1 MGARSR
7 PRRRPAHRAYKG
19 TSPANT
25 GSNIAVGSARQG
37 AQRPHPPSREKIM
50 NRRNTLSAIAASL
63 LLLSL
68 AVPAGDAA
76 AQGARSLVGTWTM
89 VSSDTIDASG
99 KRTPTFGPSPRG
111 SLIFASNGRYSVNIA
126 RASLP
131 KFASD
136 NRAKG
141 TAEENQAIV
150 AGSIA
155 HFGKYTVDEKDKAF
169 TFHIET
175 STYPN

>member
-1 MGARSR
+1 
-7 PRRRPAHRAYKG
+7 
-19 TSPANT
+19 
-25 GSNIAVGSARQG
+25 
-37 AQRPHPPSREKIM
+37 M
-50 NRRNTLSAIAASL
+50 NRLSTLTAASASL
-63 LLLSL
+63 LFLLL

-76 AQGARSLVGTWTM
+76 AQTAKSLVGAWTL
-89 VSSDTIDASG
+89 VSADNVDASG
-99 KRTPTFGPSPRG
+99 KRAPTFGPNARG
-111 SLIFASNGRYSVNIA
+111 SLIFTSGGRYSINIA

-141 TAEENQAIV
+141 TAQENQAVI

-175 STYPN
+175 STYPNWDGTAQKRPFTVTGDELKYGVAAGSAGGRVELVMKRAK

>member
-1 MGARSR
+1 
-7 PRRRPAHRAYKG
+7 
-19 TSPANT
+19 
-25 GSNIAVGSARQG
+25 
-37 AQRPHPPSREKIM
+37 M
-50 NRRNTLSAIAASL
+50 NRRNTLTAISASL
-63 LLLSL
+63 LFAGL
-68 AVPAGDAA
+68 AAPTGDAA
-76 AQGARSLVGTWTM
+76 AQGAKSLVGAWTL
-89 VSSDTIDASG
+89 VSADNVDASG
-99 KRTPTFGPSPRG
+99 KKTPTFSPNPRG
-111 SLIFASNGRYSVNIA
+111 SLIFTSNGRYSVHNT

-150 AGSIA
+150 AGTIA

-175 STYPN
+175 STYPNWDGTAQKRPFTVSGDELKYGVAAGSAGGRVELVWKRIK

>member
-1 MGARSR
+1 
-7 PRRRPAHRAYKG
+7 
-19 TSPANT
+19 
-25 GSNIAVGSARQG
+25 
-37 AQRPHPPSREKIM
+37 M
-50 NRRNTLSAIAASL
+50 NRRTVLIATSVSFALLALAI
-63 LLLSL
+63 
-68 AVPAGDAA
+68 PAGDAA
-76 AQGARSLVGTWTM
+76 AQSAKSLVGTYTG
-89 VSSDTIDASG
+89 VSFNTTDAAG
-99 KRTPTFGPSPRG
+99 KKVEIFGANPRALLVLTPD
-111 SLIFASNGRYSVNIA
+111 GRYTIVVA

-141 TAEENQAIV
+141 TAEENQAVV

-175 STYPN
+175 STYPNWDGTVQKRPFTVSGDELKYGVAAGSAGGRVELVMKRAK